1 MKKLFFSLFLYICT
15 SWGFLYNPHMSLLP
29 TNFTLSPRRRLIRGS
44 FIIIGVGMMIY
55 SFFSKQDTRED
66 HTLWVI
72 DNSLSMAVS
81 DIHTQS
87 GIMISRLELAK
98 QFVSRVSPQ
107 LSGEQAIMSAAYAAR
122 LELPMTDDRWLI
134 SNVIHGITTLARWW
148 GSMVSLPLET
158 IRLIYG
164 NVPHLRIIWL
174 TDGEFADSGSTLSG
188 FVSPPDITYIGI
200 GTRLGWPILLG
211 YNADGHP
218 RYKESGWKQVN
229 SIRDDTTLEKISRSH
244 DANLIFLDS
253 DRFPDIG
260 SIIRSSSRK
269 DNDISLLMLF
279 GIFSTIIWL
288 MYPRYI
294 YHSFSS
300 TWK

>member
-1 MKKLFFSLFLYICT
+1 MT
-15 SWGFLYNPHMSLLP
+15 LLP
-29 TNFTLSPRRRLIRGS
+29 TNFILSPRRRFIRGL
-44 FIIIGVGMMIY
+44 FIIVGICMMLY
-55 SFFSKQDTRED
+55 SFFSKQDTGED

-98 QFVSRVSPQ
+98 QFISRVSSQIP
-107 LSGEQAIMSAAYAAR
+107 GEQAIMSAAYAAR
-122 LELPMTDDRWLI
+122 LELPMTDDQWII
-134 SNVIHGITTLARWW
+134 SNVAHGITTLSRWG

-158 IRLIYG
+158 IRLVYG
-164 NVPHLRIIWL
+164 NISHLRIIWL
-174 TDGEFADSGSTLSG
+174 TDGEFIDSGSTLSG
-188 FVSPPDITYIGI
+188 FLLPPDITYIGI
-200 GTRLGWPILLG
+200 GTQLGWPILLG

-229 SIRDDTTLEKISRSH
+229 SIRDDMTLKRISWLQ
-244 DANLIFLDS
+244 DAYLILLDS
-253 DRFPDIG
+253 DEFPDMG
-260 SIIRSSSRK
+260 SIIGLSFQK
-269 DNDISLLMLF
+269 DHNISIIMLLGVFL
-279 GIFSTIIWL
+279 TIIWL

-294 YHSFSS
+294 YHSYLS